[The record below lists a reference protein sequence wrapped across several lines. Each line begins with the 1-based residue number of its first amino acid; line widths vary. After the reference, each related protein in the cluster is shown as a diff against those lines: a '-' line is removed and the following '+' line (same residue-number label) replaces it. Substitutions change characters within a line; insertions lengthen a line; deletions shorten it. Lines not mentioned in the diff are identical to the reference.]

1 MTPREMQKAFET
13 KVTLIDPSL
22 LIDEKLTSDTIFQFL
37 NNFTKRLVR
46 QIYLSD
52 ANDTSQTRLRKYNL
66 DIIKSLISRRN
77 IPVNDDFKITDPN
90 TKQCALPDD
99 YFLYLRSNSLVKTT
113 YLNKEGD
120 TLYVIPNDVI
130 SVEDSEKVI
139 TTPYNQVILRSPQV
153 VLCSNENGSCMNIIH
168 DKFTKLDSVDLIYY
182 RMPKEFNVLNV
193 NNETILDHCELPET
207 VHDAIVDGA
216 VEMFIT
222 EARYRLTRKQENNDE
237 VR

>member
-52 ANDTSQTRLRKYNL
+52 ANDTSKTRLRKYNL
-66 DIIKSLISRRN
+66 DIIKSLISRKN
-77 IPVNDDFKITDPN
+77 IPVTDDFKITDPN

-99 YFLYLRSNSLVKTT
+99 YFLYLRSNSIVKTT
-113 YLNKEGD
+113 YLNKEGG

-153 VLCSNENGSCMNIIH
+153 VLCSNENGNCMNIIH

-222 EARYRLTRKQENNDE
+222 EARYRLTRKQENNNE